1 MQFIPVHKDPV
12 ETVEANIEMSAYT
25 RLLMERFKGRPSDL
39 LEPMAAT
46 PGADT
51 VEEHL
56 FKVYNSIDD
65 LPT

>member
-1 MQFIPVHKDPV
+1 MQFIPVHKDPIEIV
-12 ETVEANIEMSAYT
+12 VANIQMSAYT
-25 RLLMERFKGRPSDL
+25 RILMERFKGRPSDL

-46 PGADT
+46 PGAST
-51 VEEHL
+51 VEEQL